1 MSEAG
6 HDAIRVAIIGAGIG
20 AEHLAAY
27 QELPSRFQV
36 GMLCDTNRQR
46 ATDVASSVS
55 SIEIATDMAQALDSP
70 DIDLVDICLPPHLHF
85 DACVAALRKGKHVIC
100 EKPLVGSL
108 KEAEKLTDEVNKSGK
123 MLSPVFQYRY
133 GLATARLHAL
143 IEAGLAGKP
152 YVASLETHW
161 NRPASYYDNA
171 WRGTW
176 SGEQGGAIFGHAIH
190 SHDLLCTF
198 FGNVKRLSAMTAT
211 RVNDIETED
220 CATVSFEMENGALA
234 TSSVTLGAADDT
246 SRLRFCFEH
255 LTAQSGTKPYA
266 PADDAWTF
274 SARGNAS
281 QQAIDE
287 CVAAIDHAYN
297 GYAGFFNALANAM
310 HTKSGYEVTLDDGR
324 RSIELVSA
332 IYYSAH
338 HAEVVDL
345 PLAPSHPYFAGW
357 TDYSRGGTLRER

>member
-1 MSEAG
+1 MSTVE

-20 AEHLAAY
+20 AEHLAGY
-27 QELPSRFQV
+27 QQLPQRFQV
-36 GMLCDTNRQR
+36 RMLCDTDRQR
-46 ATDVASSVS
+46 AKGVTGSDSTIA
-55 SIEIATDMAQALDSP
+55 IATDMTQALDNP

-85 DACVAALRKGKHVIC
+85 EACIAALRKGKHVVC

-108 KEAEKLTDEVNKSGK
+108 NDVDRLGEEVRKSGK

-161 NRPASYYDNA
+161 NRAASYYDID

-176 SGEQGGAIFGHAIH
+176 SGEQGGAILGHAIH

-198 FGNVKRLSAMTAT
+198 FGNVKRLSAMTTT

-220 CATVSFEMENGALA
+220 CASVSFEMESGAMA
-234 TSSVTLGAADDT
+234 TSSITLGASHDT

-255 LTAQSGTKPYA
+255 LTATSGTKPYA

-274 SARGNAS
+274 TARGDAS
-281 QQAIDE
+281 QQAVDD
-287 CVAAIDHAYN
+287 CVASVDHAYK
-297 GYAGFFNALANAM
+297 GFAGFFNALADAM
-310 HTKSGYEVTLDDGR
+310 HDDGGYEVTLADGR
-324 RSIELVSA
+324 RSLELVSA
-332 IYYSAH
+332 IYYASRH
-338 HAEVVDL
+338 SVVVDL
-345 PLAPSHPYFAGW
+345 PLEQNHPYFAGW
-357 TDYSRGGTLRER
+357 MP